1 VIERFYRQH
10 GGSRRLTSR
19 ERGSIDMTDNRGHSV
34 TLDTPIEKKIAK
46 ERERNKRRADE
57 VGVAS
62 DDSFPA
68 SDPPSF
74 NPGITG
80 ASDVDRKK

>member
-1 VIERFYRQH
+1 V
-10 GGSRRLTSR
+10 S
-19 ERGSIDMTDNRGHSV
+19 
-34 TLDTPIEKKIAK
+34 
-46 ERERNKRRADE
+46 
-57 VGVAS
+57 S

-80 ASDVDRKK
+80 AADIKKKK

>member
-1 VIERFYRQH
+1 MAHQ
-10 GGSRRLTSR
+10 
-19 ERGSIDMTDNRGHSV
+19 GHASATEKQKPV
-34 TLDTPIEKKIAK
+34 EKKAEK
-46 ERERNKRRADE
+46 DREQMKKHEDE
-57 VGVAS
+57 VVVSS

-80 ASDVDRKK
+80 ASDVDKKKKG

>member
-1 VIERFYRQH
+1 MANPGDTKTKEKRVEREAEEH
-10 GGSRRLTSR
+10 R
-19 ERGSIDMTDNRGHSV
+19 ERM
-34 TLDTPIEKKIAK
+34 K
-46 ERERNKRRADE
+46 READE
-57 VGVAS
+57 VIISS

-80 ASDVDRKK
+80 ASDLHKKKKKK

>member
-1 VIERFYRQH
+1 MN
-10 GGSRRLTSR
+10 
-19 ERGSIDMTDNRGHSV
+19 DKRGHAAV
-34 TLDTPIEKKIAK
+34 EEKPVEREAEQERENMK
-46 ERERNKRRADE
+46 EREDT
-57 VGVAS
+57 VVVSS

-80 ASDVDRKK
+80 AADIKKKK

>member
-1 VIERFYRQH
+1 
-10 GGSRRLTSR
+10 
-19 ERGSIDMTDNRGHSV
+19 M
-34 TLDTPIEKKIAK
+34 K
-46 ERERNKRRADE
+46 ENEDQ
-57 VGVAS
+57 VVVAS

-80 ASDVDRKK
+80 ASDIQKKPDSQKKP

>member
-1 VIERFYRQH
+1 MVGDTKTKERRVEKIAEED
-10 GGSRRLTSR
+10 R
-19 ERGSIDMTDNRGHSV
+19 ERMKRG
-34 TLDTPIEKKIAK
+34 
-46 ERERNKRRADE
+46 ADE
-57 VGVAS
+57 VIISS

-80 ASDVDRKK
+80 AADLRRKKKK